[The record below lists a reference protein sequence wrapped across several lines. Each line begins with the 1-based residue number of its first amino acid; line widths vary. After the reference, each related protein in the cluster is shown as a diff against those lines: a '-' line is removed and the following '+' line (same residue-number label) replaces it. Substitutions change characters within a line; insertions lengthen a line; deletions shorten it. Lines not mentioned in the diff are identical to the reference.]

1 MRGKTIVI
9 TGGFGAFGRVVAEA
23 AAARGSSVAALD
35 HAPGPPD
42 GLTERLGPDA
52 LMIGGLDLSS
62 AEVATKAMAK
72 VKARF
77 GRIDALFNIAGGFR
91 WEKIAGGKD
100 ESWERMSASTS

>member
-9 TGGFGAFGRVVAEA
+9 TGGFGALGRVVAEV
-23 AAARGSSVAALD
+23 AAARGSSVAVLD

-62 AEVATKAMAK
+62 AEV
-72 VKARF
+72 
-77 GRIDALFNIAGGFR
+77 G
-91 WEKIAGGKD
+91 D
-100 ESWERMSASTS
+100 ESHG